1 MRYEGEIK
9 TAYTTKEGKDMIEE
23 TIAAIATA
31 PGKGGVA
38 IVRLSG
44 KTPLD
49 IVEKMFTPVGKKKVK
64 EFEPYRMYPGE
75 IDGGGF
81 SDYGLCVYFK
91 APASYTGE
99 DVVELQCHGGE
110 SVARGILKQ
119 TFRLG
124 ARPAGR
130 GEFTKRAFLNG
141 KLSLASAEGVADM
154 INGESEAEVKAG
166 YLLYSER
173 LTEKVREIQSELKTL
188 LAGIDVSVDYPEE
201 DIEERHIAELK
212 VELEKMR
219 EKLTALKE
227 GYEVGKKIKSG
238 VTVAICGKPNT
249 GKSSLLNRLLGYEK
263 AIVSGVAGTT
273 RDAVEGVLEIEGRKF
288 NLYDTAG
295 VRESADFIEN
305 IGIERAEAI
314 IRSADV
320 AVFVVDFGLG
330 VDEEDGRVLQM
341 LQGKPLI
348 KVVNKA
354 DTLQDETETDA
365 DVYTSTVTGEGIER
379 LKELLLERGFGARG
393 EDAAFL
399 IEERHFQAIQRAE
412 ESLQRSIFACETQPL
427 DLIGIDVKESWD
439 ALGEITGE
447 TATEAIIEEIF
458 AKFCV
463 GK

>member
-1 MRYEGEIK
+1 M
-9 TAYTTKEGKDMIEE
+9 MEE
-23 TIAAIATA
+23 NIAAIATA

-38 IVRLSG
+38 IIRISG
-44 KTPLD
+44 KSPLA
-49 IVEKMFTPVGKKKVK
+49 IAEKMFKPVGKKKVSQ
-64 EFEPYRMYPGE
+64 FEPYRMYPGE

-99 DVVELQCHGGE
+99 DIIEFQCHGGD

-119 TFRLG
+119 AFRLG
-124 ARPAGR
+124 ARPATR

-141 KLSLASAEGVADM
+141 KLSLSSAEGVADM

-166 YLLYSER
+166 FLLYSEK
-173 LTEKVREIQSELKTL
+173 LTDKVRALQSELKTL

-201 DIEERHIAELK
+201 DIEEQHIAELA
-212 VELEKMR
+212 VALQ
-219 EKLTALKE
+219 KLRAQLFTLKS
-227 GYEVGKKIKSG
+227 GYATGKKIKTG

-249 GKSSLLNRLLGYEK
+249 GKSSLLNRLLGYDK

-273 RDAVEGVLEIEGRKF
+273 RDAVEGTIEIEGRKF

-295 VRESADFIEN
+295 VRNSADAIES
-305 IGIERAEAI
+305 IGIERAESI

-330 VDEEDGRVLQM
+330 IDEEDGRVLQM

-348 KVVNKA
+348 KVVNKV
-354 DTLQDETETDA
+354 DTLRDETDTDA
-365 DVYTSTVTGEGIER
+365 DVYTSAVTGEGIEK
-379 LKELLLERGFGARG
+379 LKTLLLEKGVG
-393 EDAAFL
+393 ERSEDSAFL
-399 IEERHFQAIQRAE
+399 IEERHYDALCRAE
-412 ESLQRSIFACETQPL
+412 DSLQKAIVACQSQPL
-427 DLIGIDVKESWD
+427 DLIGIDVKEAWD